1 MASQQ
6 LSTTGKSIPQAIPA
20 RRLASRGELF
30 AFYVA
35 TSFPIFVWAIANVL
49 VTISQWLLRLTPG
62 EIVGVSAYI
71 LGFALVESLAVFLVL
86 LLVARLLPAR
96 WLGRAAAPLA
106 LVFVSLTLGLLIYLN
121 MKQEGAIARGNFDG
135 ALLALAVYALVL
147 GLAAFVIRRSERL
160 TRLMN
165 AFVDRLAPLA
175 VLYAIIGLLGLV
187 VIVIR
192 NVS

>member
-6 LSTTGKSIPQAIPA
+6 LATTSQSTPKAIPA
-20 RRLASRGELF
+20 RRLATRGEIF
-30 AFYVA
+30 ALYVA

-71 LGFALVESLAVFLVL
+71 LGFAFVESLIMFLVL
-86 LLVARLLPAR
+86 WLVARLLPAR

-106 LVFVSLTLGLLIYLN
+106 LVFTGLTLGLLIYLN
-121 MKQEGAIARGNFDG
+121 MKQESAIGRGNFDG
-135 ALLALAVYALVL
+135 ALLAFAAYAALL
-147 GLAAFVIRRSERL
+147 GLSAFVIRRSERL
-160 TRLMN
+160 TRLLN

-175 VLYAIIGLLGLV
+175 VLYALIGLLGLI